1 MRFEDIVSAEWAAGF
16 FGKQEVRIKNVS
28 STSSG
33 GGGGHS
39 SGTTTSYQD
48 QTRWVVEPSEFLD
61 IAPPVN
67 GQGITGFF
75 ALPLA
80 KTTLFKDTIPAKWV
94 FSGKT
99 LAPES
104 DRVIVARPDSQQR
117 LQTTDADIEQLLKG
131 RVQLTPQSGSWA
143 VSGAGATMAP
153 TTAPTLPLSAPPVS
167 PAPPPVV
174 AGPTA
179 LAPAQPAAPVAAA
192 SNGRV
197 TTPPPAAPVVSAPSA
212 PPPAQIAPGKKAKP
226 APGPSGA
233 SGNTNEPQVWDL
245 TGGTIQPASIWSVTR
260 TP

>member
-61 IAPPVN
+61 IAPPGDGRGV
-67 GQGITGFF
+67 TGVF

-80 KTTLFKDTIPAKWV
+80 KTTLFKDTVPAKWV

-99 LAPES
+99 LAPEY
-104 DRVIVARPDSQQR
+104 DRVVVARPDSQQR

-131 RVQLTPQSGSWA
+131 RVQLTTQGGSGT
-143 VSGAGATMAP
+143 VSNAGAAMAP
-153 TTAPTLPLSAPPVS
+153 TTAPTLPLPAPPVS
-167 PAPPPVV
+167 PALPPVV
-174 AGPTA
+174 PGPT
-179 LAPAQPAAPVAAA
+179 APAQPAAPVAAA

-245 TGGTIQPASIWSVTR
+245 TNGTIQPASIWSVTR